1 MGEDLGGNSEIDA
14 SMAEV
19 EQGEEGEEL
28 EQGSVEELEW
38 SVSEIVF
45 GKEIGKEHDEG
56 SSTEVVDKK
65 SVGKVRKSWE
75 VETWG

>member
-1 MGEDLGGNSEIDA
+1 MGEDSGGNSETDA
-14 SMAEV
+14 GMAKV

-28 EQGSVEELEW
+28 EQELVKELEW
-38 SVSEIVF
+38 SVSKIVF

-56 SSTEVVDKK
+56 SSTEVEDKK